1 MAKPHRILRMP
12 EIQSRLGGLS
22 RSTIYRKYGHMF
34 VKLGPKPGSASGMT
48 ESDVDNIVDEAVAAR
63 DRAAAAE

>member
-12 EIQSRLGGLS
+12 EIQSRLGGQS
-22 RSTIYRKYGHMF
+22 RSTIYRKHGRLF
-34 VKLGPKPGSASGMT
+34 VKLGPKPTSASGML
-48 ESDVDNIVDEAVAAR
+48 ESDVDNIVNEAVAAR